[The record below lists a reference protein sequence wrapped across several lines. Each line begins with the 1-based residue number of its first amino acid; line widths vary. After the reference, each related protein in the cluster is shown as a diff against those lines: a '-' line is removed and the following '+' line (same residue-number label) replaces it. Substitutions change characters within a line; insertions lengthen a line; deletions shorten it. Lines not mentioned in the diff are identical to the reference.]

1 MFRRVITGPL
11 IVVCV
16 LVSGLVA
23 QAQQRAYHGTYQSV
37 RQVILRLENRANL
50 LRNSMEDWTSRSTPA
65 YSSTENIN
73 QTVRDFNDSVRRLR
87 DRFDRRQ
94 ATTYEVQD
102 VLSRAGH
109 IDDFVNHNSLDTRTQ
124 NQWTTIR
131 TDLNSL
137 ARAYNL
143 TWQDSTSNLPPY
155 ANQNR

>member
-1 MFRRVITGPL
+1 MFRRVITAPL
-11 IVVCV
+11 TIVCV
-16 LVSGLVA
+16 LILGLMA
-23 QAQQRAYHGTYQSV
+23 QAQQRAYRGTYQSV
-37 RQVILRLENRANL
+37 GQVILRLENRANL
-50 LRNSMEDWTSRSTPA
+50 FRNSMQDWSSNSTPA

-73 QTVRDFNDSVRRLR
+73 QTVHDFNDSVRRLR

-102 VLSRAGH
+102 VLTRASR
-109 IDDFVNHNSLDTRTQ
+109 IDDFANRNSLDTRTQ